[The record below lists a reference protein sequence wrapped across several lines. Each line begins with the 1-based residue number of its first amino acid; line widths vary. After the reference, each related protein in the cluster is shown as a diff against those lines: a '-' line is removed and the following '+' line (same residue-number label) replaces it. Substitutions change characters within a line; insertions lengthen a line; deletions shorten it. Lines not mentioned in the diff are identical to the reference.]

1 MTKKTKTTLF
11 AALAASMLFVSTSMA
26 SDPQVATDAAPVAKA
41 KPALIAAASSGDD
54 EMAKALLNKINKGSG
69 DIVIRTGD
77 LPAVA
82 PVTEAKAAEA
92 KPKPNT
98 IKTAAKPAEKDVQH
112 HIEKDVNHHIHWSY
126 MDGPGGPEN
135 WGDLSKANLSCSKG
149 KTQSPININIDNA
162 VKVDLPA
169 LEFAYRQ
176 SPLSIVDNG
185 HTIMVNYG
193 EGSNLMVDGRQF
205 RLVQFHFHKPSE
217 EAINGE
223 RMDMVVHLVHQ
234 HHDGGLAV
242 VGVLMTT
249 KRPVTARKSWWGD
262 DSKPLDNP
270 LIQTLW
276 NNVPLVKERVE
287 SPGVMI
293 NVNQLLPEEK
303 TYFTYMGSLTTP
315 PCSENVLWFVMKNPI
330 LVSEEQVQN
339 FGRIY
344 PMNARPLQPKGDR
357 LVKEAKLLK

>member
-1 MTKKTKTTLF
+1 MIKKTKISLF
-11 AALAASMLFVSTSMA
+11 ATLAASMLLASIALA
-26 SDPQVATDAAPVAKA
+26 SDPPAAADPAPVAKP
-41 KPALIAAASSGDD
+41 KPVVLAPTSSGDD
-54 EMAKALLNKINKGSG
+54 EMSKVLLNKINKGSG

-77 LPAVA
+77 LPAAGA
-82 PVTEAKAAEA
+82 PTAEVKA
-92 KPKPNT
+92 KPKAS
-98 IKTAAKPAEKDVQH
+98 KAVAKPVEVEIEAPH
-112 HIEKDVNHHIHWSY
+112 HHVHWTY
-126 MDGPGGPEN
+126 VDGPGGPEN
-135 WGDLSKANLSCSKG
+135 WGDLNKNNLACSKG

-162 VKVDLPA
+162 VKLDLPA

-176 SPLSIVDNG
+176 SPLSIIDNG

-205 RLVQFHFHKPSE
+205 RLVQFHFHMPSE

-223 RMDMVVHLVHQ
+223 RMDMVAHLVHQ
-234 HHDGGLAV
+234 HHDGALAV

-249 KRPVTARKSWWGD
+249 KKPVTARKSWWGD
-262 DSKPLDNP
+262 DESKPQDNP

-276 NNVPLVKERVE
+276 NNIPLIKQRIE

-293 NVNQLLPEEK
+293 NVNQLLPEDK

-330 LVSEEQVQN
+330 LVSEEQVKN